1 MTEIVVPKARAHA
14 NWTTAERAEWLVQFE
29 RSGQSAAE
37 VLSQHVICP
46 RTRGS
51 SGASKLD
58 LNPARN
64 PRSLRFRYRA

>member
-37 VLSQHVICP
+37 VC
-46 RTRGS
+46 
-51 SGASKLD
+51 
-58 LNPARN
+58 RN
-64 PRSLRFRYRA
+64 M